1 MKDYAENDIMG
12 LGRTGKYRK
21 ATFVYRGPAGD
32 RTIQEVGFRT
42 KGNASRTIPQD
53 IDDETGEHGA
63 LHRAHFKVKF
73 NESFDLAEG
82 TDAYRNRDDR
92 RFCQLRKLDFRMN
105 AFDPPWWDES
115 QVREIY
121 SFDLLDRAGVTAPRT
136 GSAKLYITIEGVRN
150 YFGIYTII
158 EPVDKSF
165 LTKRYGKDGNDGNL
179 YKCLFG
185 DSGPATL
192 EPIED
197 VPVLMFEE
205 RRVIGSKDWKTNYRP
220 TYDFKTNEEAADHT
234 VLLDFIN
241 KLNTLS
247 GSDLKSYLDANFR
260 VKDFL
265 MAQAINVLLGKWDDY
280 WSMGNNY
287 YLYFN
292 NRGKIE
298 FIPVDYDMVFG
309 QAIPL
314 IDTDTVGIYAW
325 PNIVNQFLALQLPA
339 FLGLPTNIPVEILV
353 GLLDLIHTWDSPLV
367 KKIFEIP
374 EYS

>member
-1 MKDYAENDIMG
+1 MK
-12 LGRTGKYRK
+12 
-21 ATFVYRGPAGD
+21 
-32 RTIQEVGFRT
+32 GF
-42 KGNASRTIPQD
+42 G
-53 IDDETGEHGA
+53 
-63 LHRAHFKVKF
+63 
-73 NESFDLAEG
+73 
-82 TDAYRNRDDR
+82 
-92 RFCQLRKLDFRMN
+92 
-105 AFDPPWWDES
+105 
-115 QVREIY
+115 
-121 SFDLLDRAGVTAPRT
+121 
-136 GSAKLYITIEGVRN
+136 N

-165 LTKRYGKDGNDGNL
+165 LTKRYGRDGNDGNL

-192 EPIED
+192 EPIGN
-197 VPVLMFEE
+197 VPERMFPE

-220 TYDFKTNEEAADHT
+220 TYDLKTNEEAADHT

-247 GSDLKSYLDANFR
+247 GKELKFYLDNNFR

-280 WSMGNNY
+280 WPMGNNY

-314 IDTDTVGIYAW
+314 IDTDTVGIYEW
-325 PNIVNQFLALQLPA
+325 PNIVNQFLALQLPGSPGIPA
-339 FLGLPTNIPVEILV
+339 GIPFEVLVFLLN
-353 GLLDLIHTWDSPLV
+353 LIHTWDSPLGG
-367 KKIFEIP
+367 KDLRDSRI
-374 EYS
+374 S